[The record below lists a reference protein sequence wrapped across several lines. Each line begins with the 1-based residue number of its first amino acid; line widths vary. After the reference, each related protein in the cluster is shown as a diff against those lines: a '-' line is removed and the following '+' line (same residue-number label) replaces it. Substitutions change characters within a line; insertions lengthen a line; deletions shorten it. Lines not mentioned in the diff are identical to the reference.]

1 MKNYIK
7 QLAIGILAI
16 QFIIFGLNK
25 FLGFVNPPPPTDP
38 TALTFLGGMFGSYL
52 GKFVGFFEIVGSILL
67 FIPRTRFIGLL
78 LLLPI
83 MANIIMFH
91 LAHDNPGNGIWI
103 AVTFLF
109 GVVTYTQKN
118 QFKSLL
124 NLEHHAK

>member
-1 MKNYIK
+1 MNKYIK
-7 QLAIGILAI
+7 NIAIAILAF

-38 TALTFLGGMFGSYL
+38 IALTFLGGMFGSYL
-52 GKFVGFFEIVGSILL
+52 AKFVGFFEIIGSLL
-67 FIPRTRFIGLL
+67 LLAPRTRFVGLL

-103 AVTFLF
+103 
-109 GVVTYTQKN
+109 VVTLIFGLVCYGQKEN
-118 QFKSLL
+118 FGSLL
-124 NLEHHAK
+124 KIQD